1 MCPATGMVGNI
12 LFQYMLMCLIFF
24 FDKFVMM
31 SVIRHGLNFFFFLI
45 KNKTIL
51 RLNVYFVKKTKKPN
65 YILKILCIYL
75 IK

>member
-31 SVIRHGLNFFFFLI
+31 SVIRHGLNFFFFDKKQDNI
-45 KNKTIL
+45 K
-51 RLNVYFVKKTKKPN
+51 V
-65 YILKILCIYL
+65 
-75 IK
+75 